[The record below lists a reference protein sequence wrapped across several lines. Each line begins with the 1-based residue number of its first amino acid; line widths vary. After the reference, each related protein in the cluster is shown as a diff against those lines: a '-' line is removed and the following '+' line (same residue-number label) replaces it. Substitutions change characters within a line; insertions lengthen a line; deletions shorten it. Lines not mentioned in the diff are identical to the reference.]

1 MKTRF
6 LILGLLIAL
15 VASCKKDSE
24 NSPSGGGP
32 TFVGKRLQLTSLV
45 MDPPIDINGDGK
57 PDPEMI
63 SLLHDCVRDNV
74 LIFKSGGTFSGE
86 EGPKACSGTEDPVV
100 EEGATW
106 SYDDAT
112 KTIRLTNPDK
122 TYEDWKVVESNN
134 QRLKIQ
140 YKEVDN
146 GQTTTLTMTWTV
158 L

>member
-1 MKTRF
+1 MKTRI

-24 NSPSGGGP
+24 NSPAGGGP
-32 TFVGKRLQLTSLV
+32 AFVGKRLQLTSII
-45 MDPPIDINGDGK
+45 MDPAVDLNGDGK

-63 SLLHDCVRDNV
+63 GILDDCVRDNV

-86 EGPKACSGTEDPVV
+86 EGPKVCPGTVDPVV
-100 EEGATW
+100 EQGATW
-106 SYDDAT
+106 SYNEST

-134 QRLKIQ
+134 QRLKIE
-140 YKEVDN
+140 YSETDGGETVK
-146 GQTTTLTMTWTV
+146 LTMTWTV